1 MQSTLKTIQTLSK
14 IGKILSKIV
23 FVFCI
28 VGGCFCLVGLFSM
41 ALSSES
47 LKIGGVTIH
56 SMIEKS
62 AEIGSIG
69 TIYGAMAAGAVLC
82 AGEAALAKMAQRY
95 FKNELDA
102 GTPFTL
108 TGAKEMLR
116 LGICTICIPIGT
128 MVIAHIIYGIFKHF
142 FSDMADFSPG
152 NIVSVGLGVMFII
165 MSLICRY
172 GAEAMCEAAQKG
184 EQNETISI

>member
-1 MQSTLKTIQTLSK
+1 MQSTLKTIQTISK

-23 FVFCI
+23 FIFCI
-28 VGGCFCLVGLFSM
+28 VGGCFCLVGLLSL

-47 LKIGGVTIH
+47 FKIGGVTIH
-56 SMIEKS
+56 GLIEKS
-62 AEIGSIG
+62 DKIGSIG
-69 TIYGAMAAGAVLC
+69 TVYGAMAAGTVLC
-82 AGEAALAKMAQRY
+82 AGEAVLAKMAQRY
-95 FKNELDA
+95 FKNELAA

-108 TGAKEMLR
+108 AGAKEMLR
-116 LGICTICIPIGT
+116 LGICTICIPLGT
-128 MVIAHIIYGIFKHF
+128 MVVAHIIYGIIKHF

-172 GAEAMCEAAQKG
+172 GAEVMCEAAQKG
-184 EQNETISI
+184 EQYENIGV